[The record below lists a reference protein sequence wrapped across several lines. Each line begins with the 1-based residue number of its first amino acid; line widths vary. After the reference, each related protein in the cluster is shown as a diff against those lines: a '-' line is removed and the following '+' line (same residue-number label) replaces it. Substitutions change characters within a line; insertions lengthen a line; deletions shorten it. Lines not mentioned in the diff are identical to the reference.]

1 MIKRLTAVVLAALN
15 LAGVAC
21 VYAQDP
27 AKTVNLESPYYVFPR
42 SGAQHVDLSPDW
54 KLTSVDSPVESLTAL
69 SGGEWIDV
77 AEPTSVQMAF
87 FKAGILPEP
96 YANLNSELYHP
107 LEQKV
112 HYYRKSFS
120 TPRHGAADHVIL
132 TFDGIDYASKVWLN
146 GTLLGKHE
154 GMFGGP
160 SIKVNDY
167 LKTDGSQNELVVE
180 VKSANYQFPEYKGR
194 TPKRFVRTWFF
205 SNDNVTPFFHM
216 GMWNGVRLDVLPYY
230 HLERPFLAT
239 RSISGGKATV
249 DFTTEIFT
257 GKNSKDYILHNWH
270 NHQASAAARQNVI
283 AKDALKVIVRLFDGD
298 KEAYVRSFD
307 AVAVNGRCWL
317 EESFELDNPKLWWPN
332 GMGPSTGSGTGHG
345 NRDYYR
351 AKVELLVNGQK
362 TDEIGFDFAVRTIDH
377 VRSAGVRLEDRWND
391 WQFVVNGEKIFVK
404 GMNWLPLDAI
414 SDLSYEKYEWAL
426 RAARDMGVQVLR
438 IWGSGYFETE
448 AFYDICKKY
457 GIMVWQDFTIANSDT
472 PEWPQDVWEAQA
484 CQNIFR
490 LRNQPALAVWCGGN
504 EFNPYCLGNAASIGI
519 IERNL
524 KEFDP
529 TRPFWRTTP
538 DGGSDHLYPDFDPNH
553 YKDYI
558 NMPYVA
564 ETGIHTMSSA
574 RNNRKIIA
582 PEDFKN
588 LGGMYE
594 PEFKTTHPD
603 FVHHFAEYSPGRV
616 PRMLSR
622 ASHIDDISDPLYEN
636 VVEAAQVGAGEFYQ
650 IMSESLQSNYPVT
663 TGVMPW
669 VLRRPWPVVA
679 AIQLLDYYGQPTAPY
694 YFLKRT
700 YEKTHVVVDLPR
712 MLFAPGDSFP
722 LKANVLNGAEAKPFE
737 GRISLRILD
746 DKFKELASAAK
757 GVSVPAGTSVTKT
770 ELGEFNIPQTYHEKY
785 FFIVAELS
793 DGSGKVVSRSVY
805 WPRTIKQMENP
816 EYYGEYLNETPI
828 WPTLEKGPWLKPTVA
843 ASKTKLAVSPFT
855 KMEDGS
861 CILTITNKG
870 NYPSPMTI
878 VDVNDGIFYTS
889 DNFFW
894 LEPGESREIR
904 VVIKEGSVGK
914 VSPLKVTIASWNAK
928 TNSVTIQ

>member
-1 MIKRLTAVVLAALN
+1 MRKVIITLTILLASIFQGFSQEKSE
-15 LAGVAC
+15 GV
-21 VYAQDP
+21 QH
-27 AKTVNLESPYYVFPR
+27 LESPYYVFPR
-42 SGAQHVDLSPDW
+42 SGIQHIDLSPNW
-54 KLTSVDSPVESLTAL
+54 KLTSVDIPVESLAAL

-77 AEPTSVQMAF
+77 ARPTSVQMAY
-87 FKAGILPEP
+87 FKAGKLPEP
-96 YANLNSELYHP
+96 YANLNSALYHP

-120 TPRHGAADHVIL
+120 TPKHGTTDHVIL

-146 GTLLGKHE
+146 GTLLGEHE

-160 SIKVNDY
+160 SIKVNEY
-167 LKTDGSQNELVVE
+167 LKTDGSMNDLVVE
-180 VKSANYQFPEYKGR
+180 VKSANYRFPEYKGR
-194 TPKRFVRTWFF
+194 APKRFVRTWFF
-205 SNDNVTPFFHM
+205 SNDNVTPFFHH
-216 GMWNGVRLDVLPYY
+216 GMWNGARIDVLPYY

-239 RSISGGKATV
+239 RTISGGKATV
-249 DFTTEIFT
+249 DFTAEIFT

-270 NHQASAAARQNVI
+270 NHQAASAARQNVI
-283 AKDALKVIVRLFDGD
+283 AKDALKVVVRLFDGD

-332 GMGPSTGSGTGHG
+332 GMGPSKGSG

-414 SDLSYEKYEWAL
+414 SDLPYEKYEWAL

-438 IWGSGYFETE
+438 IWGSGYLETE

-472 PEWPQDVWEAQA
+472 PEWPQEVWEAQV

-490 LRNQPALAVWCGGN
+490 LRNQPALAIWCGGN
-504 EFNPYCLGNAASIGI
+504 EFNPYCLGNTASIGI

-524 KEFDP
+524 REFDP

-553 YKDYI
+553 YKDYL

-582 PEDFKN
+582 AEDFKN

-603 FVHHFAEYSPGRV
+603 FVHHFAEYSPSRV

-694 YFLKRT
+694 YFMKRT
-700 YEKTHVVVDLPR
+700 YEKTHVLLDLPR
-712 MLFAPGDSFP
+712 MLFAPGDEIP
-722 LKANVLNGAEAKPFE
+722 LNVNVLNGAETKAFK
-737 GRISLRILD
+737 GRISLRIMD
-746 DKFKELASAAK
+746 DRFKVLKAEEKDIA
-757 GVSVPAGTSVTKT
+757 VSAGTSVTKM
-770 ELGEFNIPQTYHEKY
+770 ELGQFDIPSDYHSRY
-785 FFIVAELS
+785 LFIVAKLKDADGNVLS
-793 DGSGKVVSRSVY
+793 QTTY
-805 WPRTIKQMENP
+805 WPRTIKQMEDP
-816 EYYGEYLNETPI
+816 EYYKEYLEKTPA
-828 WPTLEKGPWLKPTVA
+828 WPTLTEGPWLKPTVA
-843 ASKTKLAVSPFT
+843 RSKTTLAVSGFNT
-855 KMEDGS
+855 EGENEYA
-861 CILTITNKG
+861 LTVTNKG
-870 NYPSPMTI
+870 KYPSPMTI

-894 LEPGESREIR
+894 LEPGESK
-904 VVIKEGSVGK
+904 VVKITIKDGSAEVN
-914 VSPLKVTIASWNAK
+914 PLKVTVASWNAK
-928 TNSVTIQ
+928 TNSVTIK